1 MFCDQVSLILTAG
14 SGGNGCISFRRE
26 KYVPRGGP
34 DGGDGG
40 HGGSIVI
47 KVNSNLNSLFHLCK
61 KKKYTAEFGYPGARF
76 NKAGRVGEDLVLE
89 VPQGTLLYNEETNE
103 LIKDFVTNN
112 EAMIFM
118 KVVSSIRQAPKFAE
132 QGETGASL
140 TVRLEMRLVAEI
152 GIIGLPS
159 VGKSTLISRITD
171 AKPKIADYPFTTLI
185 PNIGVVEMSRWGGEK
200 NETFVVADIPGL
212 IEGAH
217 KGKGLGDEFLRHISR
232 TAFLIHVLD
241 CQSNDLFRD
250 YKIIL
255 NELMAYDPVLALRP
269 QLVVINKIDTLDSKN
284 RGKTIED
291 FNKFLKLNLKSKAP
305 QVLAISAVTGDGLKD
320 LIHLSWKA
328 SQKFRQASLAATV
341 SNQAVKSDYKIFR
354 PHLDKISQ
362 AFEILK
368 EQEGFRVKGKRIEQI
383 ADMSDFANKEALAR
397 IDDIFK
403 KMGILKELK
412 KIGAKVGD
420 KIMIGD
426 KLTQF
431 RG

>member
-1 MFCDQVSLILTAG
+1 
-14 SGGNGCISFRRE
+14 
-26 KYVPRGGP
+26 
-34 DGGDGG
+34 
-40 HGGSIVI
+40 
-47 KVNSNLNSLFHLCK
+47 
-61 KKKYTAEFGYPGARF
+61 
-76 NKAGRVGEDLVLE
+76 
-89 VPQGTLLYNEETNE
+89 
-103 LIKDFVTNN
+103 
-112 EAMIFM
+112 
-118 KVVSSIRQAPKFAE
+118 
-132 QGETGASL
+132 
-140 TVRLEMRLVAEI
+140 MRLVAEI